1 MLSAP
6 AAESAKI
13 TGNRRTA
20 LTLLLGPAILVV
32 LLGAA
37 AIAHDLIKNEAP
49 DAPETAS
56 AWIADTVQIWGA
68 LAYGTLGRFVAVGLT
83 AVVFG
88 GEYGWNTWKL
98 VVPHR
103 SRLVLLAAK
112 YGATLLFLLLSYLV
126 TVAVYLM
133 LELIGGA
140 LLREPVPSS
149 VNWGEFF
156 EAHTASFVATVITT
170 AFTVAVTATI
180 AVLARSTVAAAL
192 GGVVLIIL
200 EQLVGIRLLGVSE
213 TAYRFFPFNNL
224 GNLYNWLFEGGPRRI
239 PIEGGAIA
247 DHWTFSL
254 AVVLG
259 VAAALVALTVGAF
272 RRQDL
277 N

>member
-1 MLSAP
+1 
-6 AAESAKI
+6 
-13 TGNRRTA
+13 
-20 LTLLLGPAILVV
+20 
-32 LLGAA
+32 
-37 AIAHDLIKNEAP
+37 
-49 DAPETAS
+49 
-56 AWIADTVQIWGA
+56 
-68 LAYGTLGRFVAVGLT
+68 
-83 AVVFG
+83 
-88 GEYGWNTWKL
+88 
-98 VVPHR
+98 
-103 SRLVLLAAK
+103 
-112 YGATLLFLLLSYLV
+112 
-126 TVAVYLM
+126 M